1 LENDSIHPNTFR
13 RVNRW
18 LFLEVSFA
26 IISCQM
32 PDSEGVI
39 FKIKN

>member
-1 LENDSIHPNTFR
+1 VS
-13 RVNRW
+13 RW